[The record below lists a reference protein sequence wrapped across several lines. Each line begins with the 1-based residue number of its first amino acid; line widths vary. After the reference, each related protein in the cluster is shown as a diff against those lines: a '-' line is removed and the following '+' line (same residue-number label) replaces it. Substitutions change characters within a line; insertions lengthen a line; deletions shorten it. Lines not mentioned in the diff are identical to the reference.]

1 MTKVSTSYTVCRILD
16 ELGLYSKE
24 QLQNIYVR
32 TTRTAAFKNGTSAY
46 LQTDNRLTIYDCLH
60 ALMIPSGN
68 DAAIILATEFGRWLF
83 LIGDKAKESQLPNLN
98 RKGKINNFSNNPN
111 NLRFLVNQAYK
122 FPNKGHEDYIEAFLT
137 EMNRQAQKLRLK
149 HCRFINPHGL

>member
-1 MTKVSTSYTVCRILD
+1 MTKVSTSYTVCRILE

-32 TTRTAAFKNGTSAY
+32 TSRTAAFKNGTSAY
-46 LQTDNRLTIYDCLH
+46 LQTDNRLTLYDCLH

-111 NLRFLVNQAYK
+111 NLKVLVN
-122 FPNKGHEDYIEAFLT
+122 
-137 EMNRQAQKLRLK
+137 
-149 HCRFINPHGL
+149 

>member
-1 MTKVSTSYTVCRILD
+1 MRTS
-16 ELGLYSKE
+16 
-24 QLQNIYVR
+24 
-32 TTRTAAFKNGTSAY
+32 RTAAFKNGTSAY
-46 LQTDNRLTIYDCLH
+46 LQTDNRLTVYDCLH

-111 NLRFLVNQAYK
+111 NLRFLVNQAFK

-137 EMNRQAQKLRLK
+137 EMNR
-149 HCRFINPHGL
+149 